1 MLGPTWFT
9 NVESSWDESPFA
21 RFFRGL
27 AGFARAEKAAATL
40 STPIR
45 TSSHNSSPMWL
56 VTTLPAAAGQTES
69 SHLGLPV
76 DQIKQRELGLV
87 QAVIGTLSPVR
98 ETYLI
103 WGIIG

>member
-1 MLGPTWFT
+1 MLVPTWFT

-56 VTTLPAAAGQTES
+56 VTTLPAPRDKPSHRTLACPLIRSNKGS
-69 SHLGLPV
+69 SGWS
-76 DQIKQRELGLV
+76 KQSS
-87 QAVIGTLSPVR
+87 ALSAPFVKL
-98 ETYLI
+98 T
-103 WGIIG
+103 